1 MIRILSFA
9 LLLGITGC
17 SPSVDQK
24 SSVQVMGA
32 ALQGTS
38 QAQAK
43 LMGSVTGNSAQ
54 FDGDVTNPAGTGS
67 AHVSGSA
74 QSGASGWN
82 STFDISYTHWVDAA
96 SNITLDGSLHESAS
110 FTTLDPLVGSAHLSG
125 TLHATGAVQAEVD
138 FDLTVTYSTTG
149 VDMSGS
155 IGGNAIHAS
164 AH

>member
-1 MIRILSFA
+1 MIRILPFA

-17 SPSVDQK
+17 APSVDQK

-32 ALQGTS
+32 ALNGTS

-43 LMGSVTGNSAQ
+43 LMASITGNSAQ
-54 FDGDVTNPAGTGS
+54 YDGDVANPAGTGS

-74 QSGASGWN
+74 QSGAGGWS

-110 FTTLDPLVGSAHLSG
+110 FTTLDPLVGTAHLSG
-125 TLHATGAVQAEVD
+125 TLHATGAVQADVD

-149 VDMSGS
+149 VDLSGS

>member
-1 MIRILSFA
+1 MIRILPFA

-38 QAQAK
+38 QAQTK
-43 LMGSVTGNSAQ
+43 LMANITGNSAQ
-54 FDGDVTNPAGTGS
+54 LDGDVANPAGTGS
-67 AHVSGSA
+67 AHVTGSA
-74 QSGASGWN
+74 QSGAGGWT
-82 STFDISYTHWVDAA
+82 STFDISYTHWTDAA
-96 SNITLDGSLHESAS
+96 SKITLDGSLHESAS
-110 FTTLDPLVGSAHLSG
+110 FTTLDPLVGTAHLSG
-125 TLHATGAVQAEVD
+125 MLHATGAVQADVD
-138 FDLTVTYSTTG
+138 FDLTVTYSATG